1 MWETEIIQFLILGSV
16 VLLIFVWVVVLFVVK
31 YQKRKIM
38 FEREKV
44 AQEERH
50 FREMLFTKIEIQQHT
65 MRDIGREIHDN
76 VGQRLTLAAMYAYQ
90 LEFEQKE
97 TATGEK
103 ILAIGKIIDESL
115 EELRSL
121 SKSLTNTNAERSE
134 LKELVENECKRVN
147 GLNFCKASFTYR
159 VDDAVI
165 SPTIKSFIHRILQEF
180 IQNSLKHAHCKN
192 ITMDFDQQPS
202 GLTIKLA
209 DDGRGF
215 DMESYTQDE
224 NKGIGLIN
232 MNKRAELLGAEI
244 TMHSQPG
251 QGTSLQLFIPDNK
264 LNA

>member
-1 MWETEIIQFLILGSV
+1 MWESELIKFIILASI
-16 VLLIFVWVVVLFVVK
+16 ILFVFIWGILVFIFK

-44 AQEERH
+44 AQDERH

-147 GLNFCKASFTYR
+147 GLNFCKASFTYH
-159 VDDAVI
+159 VEDVVL

-192 ITMDFDQQPS
+192 ITMDFDRQPT
-202 GLTIKLA
+202 GLTISLA

-215 DMESYTQDE
+215 DMESYTHDE

-232 MNKRAELLGAEI
+232 MKKRAELLGAAI
-244 TMHSQPG
+244 TMSSQPG
-251 QGTSLQLFIPDNK
+251 QGTSLRLFIPDNK